1 MTDEQPK
8 PQEHEEGTQTPSS
21 SNEEMN
27 EADSLKNEL
36 AEYKDKYLRLLAEME
51 NSRKRMQKERQE
63 MGHYAIEKVISEFLT
78 PIDHMENALKFTQD
92 QSDEVKHWGL
102 GFQMI
107 LTQFKDVLAS
117 HGVKSFDSEGHPFDP
132 HIHEAVETVEESQYE
147 PGIVVKEFMRGYKMG
162 EKTIRP
168 ARVQVAK

>member
-1 MTDEQPK
+1 MTEENLDHDEGNLE
-8 PQEHEEGTQTPSS
+8 PQVEPAVADEAEDIQK
-21 SNEEMN
+21 EM
-27 EADSLKNEL
+27 

-51 NSRKRMQKERQE
+51 NMRKRMNKERQE
-63 MGHYAIEKVISEFLT
+63 LTQYAIEKVITEFLN

-117 HGVKSFDSEGHPFDP
+117 NGVKPFESVGKTFDP
-132 HIHEAVETVEESQYE
+132 HFHEAVETVEDSQYE
-147 PGIVVKEFMRGYKMG
+147 SGIVVKEFIRGYKVG
-162 EKTIRP
+162 ERVVRP